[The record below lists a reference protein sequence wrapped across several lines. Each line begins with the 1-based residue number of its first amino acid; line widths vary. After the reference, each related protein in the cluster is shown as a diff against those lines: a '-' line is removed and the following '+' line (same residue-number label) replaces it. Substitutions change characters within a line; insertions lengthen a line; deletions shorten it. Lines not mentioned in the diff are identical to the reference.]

1 MNKTAARLSILC
13 LLLFGSVGCN
23 LLPLSEGEATPVVAK
38 TDTAV
43 HMPTT
48 AAPPELA
55 PSDSTS
61 KGDKPSAS
69 APETATAVPSPTSTP
84 IPARAWP
91 AWELFTN
98 GNTVR
103 EMVWWDDQLYAA
115 TGGGVVRWDLATAA
129 PTKYTSQ
136 TGLPSHD
143 VTSITACDLPDT
155 RIVAGTAAGLAL
167 YDPSADQWETWQTDN
182 TDMASNDVL
191 TVACLGSPGGQVLA
205 VGYDM
210 GGLNLYDPRTNSW
223 GFFNQ
228 DMGLASNLVRHV
240 ALTANAGQGTTVF
253 VVSAGFNVS
262 LIGAGGIR
270 TFDRDNGLVN
280 DVILDVATTA
290 DGRIW
295 LATLAGLI
303 WGDGG
308 GEWTLIPTAEI
319 GDLPAGLINALS
331 PVGNQLWLVTSLGHL
346 CLFDPATSR
355 CTRTHAAEAGMM
367 ERGTA
372 VLFANDTLFYASEEG
387 EGIRAL
393 PDNSWQTLVLDEV
406 LPSNQVKAVGQD
418 GAGDVW
424 LATTKGLVRTADQAA
439 DWQLFNRASSAE
451 GDLWT
456 TLYASPT
463 QAGVWLGSYAGLA
476 FFDGDQTWQRWT
488 KAEGLLDDTVRSIT
502 AAPNGDIWVGT
513 GKGLSQWDGVSFT
526 NYPLETTVLSLVAT
540 AAEVWIGSQGDGLL
554 RLDLKTQGVE
564 RVALDGEWVLA
575 LAQTADGRL
584 LVGDA
589 SDLYEFDPVTG
600 GVAAV
605 PSLTGIFINSIQVL
619 PTGEILV
626 AIGTGEAF
634 YYDGQTW
641 QAIWSSPLLPRLNQL
656 FQDQNGTLWF
666 AGDSFNPNGGG
677 LVRGSE

>member
-1 MNKTAARLSILC
+1 MYKTAALFSILC
-13 LLLFGSVGCN
+13 LLLLGSVGCN
-23 LLPLSEGEATPVVAK
+23 LLPLNEGEATPSA
-38 TDTAV
+38 AV
-43 HMPTT
+43 PPT
-48 AAPPELA
+48 AASPQLE
-55 PSDSTS
+55 PSDTTS
-61 KGDKPSAS
+61 KGDKPSTDG
-69 APETATAVPSPTSTP
+69 EVRATAAPLPRPTSTP
-84 IPARAWP
+84 LPARAWP
-91 AWELFTN
+91 AWELYTN

-103 EMVWWDDQLYAA
+103 EMVWWDGQLYAA
-115 TGGGVVRWDLATAA
+115 TGGGVVQWDLATAA
-129 PTKYTSQ
+129 PTKYTTQ
-136 TGLPSHD
+136 AGLPSHD
-143 VTSITACDLPDT
+143 VTSITVCDVPDT

-167 YDPSADQWETWQTDN
+167 YDPSADQWETWQTAN
-182 TDMASNDVL
+182 TDMASDDVL

-223 GFFNQ
+223 GLFDQ
-228 DMGLASNLVRHV
+228 DMGLASNLVRHI
-240 ALTANAGQGTTVF
+240 ALTPNAGQGTTAF
-253 VVSAGFNVS
+253 VVSSGFNIS
-262 LIGAGGIR
+262 LINAGGLR
-270 TFDRDNGLVN
+270 TFDSDNGLPN

-308 GEWTLIPTAEI
+308 DEWTLIPTAAI
-319 GDLPAGLINALS
+319 GDLPAGLLNALS
-331 PVGNQLWLVTSLGHL
+331 PVGNQLWLVTSFGRL

-355 CTRTHAAEAGMM
+355 CTRTHTAEAGMM

-393 PDNSWQTLVLDEV
+393 VDNSWQALALDEV

-424 LATTKGLVRTADQAA
+424 LATTRGLIRTADQAA
-439 DWQLFNRASSAE
+439 DWQLLNRASGDE

-456 TLYASPT
+456 ALYASPT
-463 QAGVWLGSYAGLA
+463 QAGVWLGSYEGLS
-476 FFDGDQTWQRWT
+476 FFDGDQTWQRWSQ
-488 KAEGLLDDTVRSIT
+488 EDGLLDDTVRSIT
-502 AAPNGDIWVGT
+502 AAPNGNIWVGT
-513 GKGLSQWDGVSFT
+513 STGLSQWDGVSFT

-540 AAEVWIGSQGDGLL
+540 AAEVWIGSQGNGLW
-554 RLDLKTQGVE
+554 RLDLATQEVE

-575 LAQTADGRL
+575 LAQAADGRL
-584 LVGDA
+584 LVGDT

-600 GVAAV
+600 ELAAV
-605 PSLTGIFINSIQVL
+605 PGLTGIFINSIQAL

-634 YYDGQTW
+634 YYNGQTW
-641 QAIWSSPLLPRLNQL
+641 QSIWSPPLLPRLNQL
-656 FQDQNGTLWF
+656 FQDQNGTFWF

-677 LVRGSE
+677 LVRGRE